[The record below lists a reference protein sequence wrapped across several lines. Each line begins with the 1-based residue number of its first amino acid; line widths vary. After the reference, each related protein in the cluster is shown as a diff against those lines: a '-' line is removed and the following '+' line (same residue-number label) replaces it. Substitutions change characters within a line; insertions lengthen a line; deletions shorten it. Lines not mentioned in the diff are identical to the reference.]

1 MKNNRMF
8 ILLGVILAM
17 MLSSLDQ
24 TIVSTAM
31 PQIVRELN
39 GLSQLSWVFT
49 AYMLMSTI
57 TVPIYGKLSDIFGR
71 RGLYILG
78 IVVFLAG
85 SALSGMSRNMTQLI
99 IFRGLQGIGGGA
111 MMVNSLALIG
121 DIFPPAERGRWQGL
135 LGGVFGLASIAGP
148 FIGGWIT
155 DTFSWR
161 WIFYV
166 NLPIGALAIAV
177 LLSSMPKIA
186 RNVKGRSIDYAG
198 AALII
203 LGLVPL
209 LLGFVWGGS
218 RYAWDSWEIIML
230 FGIAIVAI
238 VTFALVEK
246 KAREPVVSLNL
257 FKNRVFTIS
266 VLTTFLTSMG
276 MFGALL
282 YIPVFA
288 QGVVGVS
295 ATYSGLTLLPL
306 MIAMIVLSA
315 ASGQIITKTGKY
327 KLLTVAGMVFTVLGM
342 FLFSQIGVTTTNL
355 GLSARMIVL
364 GLGLGITM
372 PIFTIA
378 IQSAFGQ
385 ERLGEVTA
393 GSQLFRSIGGT
404 VGTAVLGGI
413 MNAQLAK
420 QLAGVA
426 NEPFVTTMKQ
436 LGPAAAAMTKIN
448 GNTIQGF
455 LTPQGRAQVN
465 AIIAKAPEAVQ
476 ATLTSSF
483 GHFLDAVKVAFSHS
497 IDRLFLVGAAIML
510 VALIAVLFLPE
521 IPLRKTNSPGNGNA
535 DYRPGAGTP
544 DSSQRRE

>member
-1 MKNNRMF
+1 MF
-8 ILLGVILAM
+8 VLLGVILAM

-39 GLSQLSWVFT
+39 GLSELSWVFT

-71 RGLYILG
+71 RGLYIVG

-85 SALSGMSRNMTQLI
+85 SALSGMSQNMMQLI
-99 IFRGLQGIGGGA
+99 LFRGLQGIGGGA

-121 DIFPPAERGRWQGL
+121 DLFPPAERGRWQGL

-161 WIFYV
+161 WVFYV

-177 LLSSMPKIA
+177 LLSSMPKLSHSL
-186 RNVKGRSIDYAG
+186 RNRSIDYTG
-198 AALII
+198 AALIVV
-203 LGLVPL
+203 GLVPL

-218 RYAWDSWEIIML
+218 RYAWGSWEILTL
-230 FGIAIVAI
+230 FGIAIIAI
-238 VTFALVEK
+238 IAFLLVER
-246 KAREPVVSLNL
+246 KAREPIVSLNL
-257 FKNRVFTIS
+257 FKNRVFTVS
-266 VLTTFLTSMG
+266 VITTFLLSMG
-276 MFGALL
+276 MFGAIL

-288 QGVVGVS
+288 QGVVGIS
-295 ATYSGLTLLPL
+295 ATYSGLTLMPL
-306 MIAMIVLSA
+306 MIAMVVLSA
-315 ASGQIITKTGKY
+315 VSGQIITKTGKY
-327 KLLTVAGMVFTVLGM
+327 KMLTIVGMALTVLGM
-342 FLFSQIGVTTTNL
+342 FLFSQIGIKTTNL
-355 GLSARMIVL
+355 ALSLRMIVL

-413 MNAQLAK
+413 MNSQLAQ

-426 NEPFVTTMKQ
+426 NEPFVTAMKQ
-436 LGPAAAAMTKIN
+436 MGPAAAAMTKID

-455 LTPQGRAQVN
+455 LTPQGQGQIST
-465 AIIAKAPEAVQ
+465 IIAKAPESVQ
-476 ATLTSSF
+476 TTLSASF
-483 GHFLDAVKVAFSHS
+483 GHFLDTLKIAFSHS

-510 VALIAVLFLPE
+510 IALIAVLFLPE
-521 IPLRKTNSPGNGNA
+521 IPLRKTNAPMNGESKPVTDRNL
-535 DYRPGAGTP
+535 DK
-544 DSSQRRE
+544 